1 MPEGLAPKNLR
12 ALRTRGY
19 ESPRPDVQ
27 AHVPRD
33 VRRILELG
41 CSSGALG
48 AAIKARQD
56 AVVVGVEIDPD
67 YAADARARL
76 DRVVTASVEDFLA
89 SGPPQEAPFDCL
101 VCADVLEHLVDP
113 TEVLRRCAALLAPG
127 GHVVI
132 SVPNV
137 LYWPQFRRVLKGDWP
152 EDDEGIFDRTHLR
165 WFTPASAVRFARSA
179 GLTDVE
185 LHPQRWGMRR
195 RYRLVS
201 STLTRVGLDR
211 FTPAQL
217 IVTARADPI
226 LSGA

>member
-1 MPEGLAPKNLR
+1 MLLYGRDMSERLAPDDLR
-12 ALRTRGY
+12 ARRTGGY
-19 ESPRPDVQ
+19 ESARPDVQ

-41 CSSGALG
+41 CSTGALG

-67 YAADARARL
+67 YAADAGGRL

-89 SGPPQEAPFDCL
+89 SGPPPEAPFDCL

-113 TEVLRRCAALLAPG
+113 TEVLRRCTAHLAPG

-137 LYWPQFRRVLKGDWP
+137 LYWPEFRRVLEGDWP
-152 EDDEGIFDRTHLR
+152 EDDHGVFDRTHLR
-165 WFTPASAVRFARSA
+165 WFTPATAARLARAA
-179 GLTDVE
+179 GLTDVAV
-185 LHPQRWGMRR
+185 HPQRWPMRR

-201 STLTRVGLDR
+201 STLTRLGLDR

-217 IVTARADPI
+217 IVTARV
-226 LSGA
+226 